1 MELGILNI
9 SGSDTGRKVALSED
23 IFAIEPND
31 HVIWLDVKH
40 YMANRRQGTHK
51 AKNKNEVNRTTKKL
65 MKQKGTGGARRG
77 SLKSPVVRGGG
88 RAFGPVPRDYSFKL
102 NQKTKQLARKSA
114 LSYKAKENNIVVIED
129 FNMESP
135 KTKQYI
141 DMLKSLQLNGTKN
154 LMLIGMHNE
163 NIYKSSRNVEGNSML
178 VASDVNTYAILNAEK
193 LVMTESALKSLTDV
207 LAK

>member
-9 SGSDTGRKVALSED
+9 SGSDTGRKAALNED

-51 AKNKNEVNRTTKKL
+51 AKTKNEIHRTTKKL

-77 SLKSPVVRGGG
+77 SLKSPLVRGGG
-88 RAFGPVPRDYSFKL
+88 RAFGPIPRDYSFKL

-114 LSYKAKENNIVVIED
+114 LTYKAQENNIVV
-129 FNMESP
+129 
-135 KTKQYI
+135 
-141 DMLKSLQLNGTKN
+141 
-154 LMLIGMHNE
+154 
-163 NIYKSSRNVEGNSML
+163 
-178 VASDVNTYAILNAEK
+178 
-193 LVMTESALKSLTDV
+193 
-207 LAK
+207 